1 MQKQEKILVY
11 TKNTKIIDNL
21 KKEIKNYTLVRIS
34 YKAELLALSKG
45 KNVTFILIEV
55 DTKNIAKDI
64 QKIRDLRK
72 LSSNVPVIVFADNLS
87 PVIIQEITSLNVYD
101 YLVTPLN
108 LDDIKRILREL
119 SKGEKGKENYSL
131 LYNLSEKLQQLSVEN
146 DIIRMLNTTYKLDD
160 ILDIIIQKAIQLV
173 DVESA
178 SILLLDEQKET
189 LTFNAVYGNRTD
201 ILKGKALKLGEGISG
216 WVAKEAKPVIVN
228 DLLNNKCSLDNVFKD
243 KEFKAHSILCTP
255 IMTEHKIHGVVE
267 LLNKKK
273 GRFNNHDL
281 QKIMRLSSFAAFA
294 FDKALLMKK
303 ERRRIEEL
311 TLLFEIGTYLS
322 SMRNLEELL
331 QKSAHL
337 IRKSFGF
344 YYIGI
349 AILNAEDKIL
359 ELRSFDTEENIKPK
373 RRKIKFNQGL
383 MGWVIKYGIPLR
395 IGDVKS
401 DKRYLRGIES
411 INSEMVIPL
420 KRKDTILGVIDIGS
434 KKLNAFNEDDQTL
447 TEQIARMLSISIE
460 NAILYKKVGKL
471 AVIDDLTGLY
481 NSRYCHMF
489 LERLQD
495 KKSKSFSIIFL
506 DLDFFKLVNDQ
517 FGHQVGSA
525 LLRETGQVIQSS
537 CGKGAINLRYG
548 GDEFV
553 IILPGKDKE
562 KALDVAKNILDSIK
576 SNVFLREKNIDYHI
590 TASLGI
596 ASYPEDGLEPERI
609 LRFADRSMYWV
620 KNNGRNGIKKY
631 SRDVHELS
639 EYPSP
644 TPLDRLSKDRK
655 P

>member
-1 MQKQEKILVY
+1 MRNEEKILVY
-11 TKNTKIIDNL
+11 SSKTKIIDDL
-21 KKEIKNYTLVRIS
+21 KKEIKNFTLVRIS
-34 YKAELLALSKG
+34 YNAELLALSKG
-45 KNVTFILIEV
+45 KDVAFIFIEI
-55 DTKNIAKDI
+55 DTNKIGKDI

-72 LSSNVPVIVFADNLS
+72 LTSDVPVIVFADKLS
-87 PVIIQEITSLNVYD
+87 PIIIQEITSLNVYD
-101 YLVTPLN
+101 YLVTPIN
-108 LDDIKRILREL
+108 PEEIKRILREL

-146 DIIRMLNTTYKLDD
+146 DIIRMLNSTYKLDD

-178 SILLLDEQKET
+178 SILLLDEKKEI
-189 LTFNAVYGNRTD
+189 LTFNAVHGNRTD
-201 ILKGKALKLGEGISG
+201 VLRGKALKLGEGISG
-216 WVAKEAKPVIVN
+216 WVAKEAQPVIVN
-228 DLLNNKCSLDNVFKD
+228 DLANSKHFLDNALLD
-243 KEFKAHSILCTP
+243 TEFKARSLLCTP

-273 GRFNNHDL
+273 GRFNNQDL

-344 YYIGI
+344 YYVGI
-349 AILNAEDKIL
+349 AILNSEDKIL
-359 ELRSFDTEENIKPK
+359 ELRSFDSEENIEPK

-383 MGWVIKYGIPLR
+383 MGWVISYGMPLR

-401 DKRYLRGIES
+401 DKRYLKGIES

-447 TEQIARMLSISIE
+447 TEQIARLLSISIE

-481 NSRYCHMF
+481 NSRYCHML

-495 KKSKSFSIIFL
+495 RKSKVFSIIFL

-517 FGHQVGSA
+517 FGHQVGSE
-525 LLRETGQVIQSS
+525 LLRETGQVIKSS
-537 CGKGAINLRYG
+537 CGKGTVNLRYG

-553 IILPGKDKE
+553 TILPGKNK
-562 KALDVAKNILDSIK
+562 KQAFSVAKNILSSIK
-576 SNVFLREKNIDYHI
+576 TNLFLKEKDINYHI

-596 ASYPEDGLEPERI
+596 ASYPEDGLKPEKI

-620 KNNGRNGIKKY
+620 KSHGRNGIKKY

-644 TPLDRLSKDRK
+644 TSLDRFLKDRK